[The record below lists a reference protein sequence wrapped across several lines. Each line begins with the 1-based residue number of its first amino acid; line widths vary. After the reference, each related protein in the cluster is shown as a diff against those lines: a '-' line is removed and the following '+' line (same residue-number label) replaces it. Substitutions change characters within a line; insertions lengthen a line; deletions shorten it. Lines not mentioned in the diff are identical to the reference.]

1 MNTHEF
7 YIRKCIELGMLA
19 KRFGDSPVGAIL
31 VKEGQIVAEAI
42 EAGKSKKDIT
52 CHAEIEVIRRF
63 REENELIDLTG
74 YTMYT
79 THEPCIMCAY
89 VIRQHKISTVVWSIS
104 TGNIGGYSSAY
115 PILKDNTIAKWG
127 GEPVIVKGVLEEE
140 CVQAFL

>member
-7 YIRKCIELGMLA
+7 YIRKCIELGILA

-74 YTMYT
+74 YIMYT